1 MNSNFEYYKIFYYVA
16 KYENLT
22 KAATVLKTSQPA
34 VTRTIHKL
42 ENELGCRL
50 FTRSKTGMQLTPEG
64 RTFYGYVAAGCAQF
78 FKGENDLSNLI
89 SLENGTIYISATET
103 ALHCYLF
110 QAMEEFN
117 SLYPNV
123 RFKILNNSTTE
134 SVNAVKEGKVDLA
147 FVSANL
153 QVAKPLRMKILRK
166 YHDILISGNRFG
178 ELKDDGKEVSLKE
191 LVSYPW
197 ISLTAETITRRF
209 LNEYFE
215 KNSLTF
221 TPDMELATTDMI
233 LPAVK
238 HNLGLGFM
246 PHEEGHAAALPLT
259 EIVSKLCTL
268 VEHNPDAFERIVEQS
283 YTTALGS
290 LDEEC
295 AFRNEIALLSV
306 SSAVLCWA
314 LKLLKQ
320 PDSAQTTHEVC
331 QAYINN
337 CLSEWDSSLDCNAKE
352 ILHKA
357 LFSASEAGDIR
368 FIRYEEVDSSYD
380 PERDI
385 VQKKDAFL
393 LKGSLLKSLLHEYA
407 PGYSASDVISR
418 LQSEHL
424 LSEFSSAKKIRINS
438 GTYVDARLLTLKSS
452 CLTEYEDSD

>member
-22 KAATVLKTSQPA
+22 KAATALKTSQPA

-42 ENELGCRL
+42 EGELGCRL
-50 FTRSKTGMQLTPEG
+50 FTRSKTGMKLTPEG

-166 YHDILISGNRFG
+166 YRDILIAGMRFE
-178 ELKDDGKEVSLKE
+178 ELKAGKEELSLKE

-197 ISLTAETITRRF
+197 ISLTAETITHRF

-215 KNSLTF
+215 KNGLTF
-221 TPDMELATTDMI
+221 APDMELATTDMI
-233 LPAVK
+233 LPAVR
-238 HNLGLGFM
+238 HNLGLGFI
-246 PHEEGHAAALPLT
+246 PAEFADAELESGQVFEIKVKEKLPERNIIL
-259 EIVSKLCTL
+259 IY
-268 VEHNPDAFERIVEQS
+268 DAEYPQS
-283 YTTALGS
+283 
-290 LDEEC
+290 
-295 AFRNEIALLSV
+295 IA
-306 SSAVLCWA
+306 
-314 LKLLKQ
+314 
-320 PDSAQTTHEVC
+320 
-331 QAYINN
+331 
-337 CLSEWDSSLDCNAKE
+337 AKE
-352 ILHKA
+352 
-357 LFSASEAGDIR
+357 F
-368 FIRYEEVDSSYD
+368 
-380 PERDI
+380 
-385 VQKKDAFL
+385 QKFLKDRE
-393 LKGSLLKSLLHEYA
+393 K
-407 PGYSASDVISR
+407 
-418 LQSEHL
+418 
-424 LSEFSSAKKIRINS
+424 
-438 GTYVDARLLTLKSS
+438 
-452 CLTEYEDSD
+452 

>member
-22 KAATVLKTSQPA
+22 KAATALKTSQPP

-42 ENELGCRL
+42 EGELGCRL
-50 FTRSKTGMQLTPEG
+50 FTRSKTGMKLTPEG

-166 YHDILISGNRFG
+166 YRDILIAGMRFE
-178 ELKDDGKEVSLKE
+178 ELKAGKEELSLKE

-215 KNSLTF
+215 KNGLTF
-221 TPDMELATTDMI
+221 APDMELATTDMI
-233 LPAVK
+233 LPAVR
-238 HNLGLGFM
+238 HNLGLGFI
-246 PHEEGHAAALPLT
+246 PAEFADAELKSGQVFEIKVKEKLP
-259 EIVSKLCTL
+259 
-268 VEHNPDAFERIVEQS
+268 ERNIILIYDMEYPQS
-283 YTTALGS
+283 
-290 LDEEC
+290 
-295 AFRNEIALLSV
+295 IA
-306 SSAVLCWA
+306 
-314 LKLLKQ
+314 
-320 PDSAQTTHEVC
+320 
-331 QAYINN
+331 
-337 CLSEWDSSLDCNAKE
+337 AKE
-352 ILHKA
+352 FQKFLK
-357 LFSASEAGDIR
+357 EKGD
-368 FIRYEEVDSSYD
+368 
-380 PERDI
+380 
-385 VQKKDAFL
+385 
-393 LKGSLLKSLLHEYA
+393 
-407 PGYSASDVISR
+407 
-418 LQSEHL
+418 
-424 LSEFSSAKKIRINS
+424 
-438 GTYVDARLLTLKSS
+438 
-452 CLTEYEDSD
+452 

>member
-22 KAATVLKTSQPA
+22 KAATALKTSQPA

-42 ENELGCRL
+42 EGELVCRL
-50 FTRSKTGMQLTPEG
+50 FTRSKTGMKLTPEG

-166 YHDILISGNRFG
+166 YRDILIAGMRFE
-178 ELKDDGKEVSLKE
+178 ELKAGKEELSLKE

-215 KNSLTF
+215 KNGLTF
-221 TPDMELATTDMI
+221 APDMELATTDMI
-233 LPAVK
+233 LPAVR
-238 HNLGLGFM
+238 HNLGLGFI
-246 PHEEGHAAALPLT
+246 PAEFADAELKSGQVFEIKVKEKLP
-259 EIVSKLCTL
+259 
-268 VEHNPDAFERIVEQS
+268 ERNIILIYDMEYPQS
-283 YTTALGS
+283 
-290 LDEEC
+290 
-295 AFRNEIALLSV
+295 IA
-306 SSAVLCWA
+306 
-314 LKLLKQ
+314 
-320 PDSAQTTHEVC
+320 
-331 QAYINN
+331 
-337 CLSEWDSSLDCNAKE
+337 AKE
-352 ILHKA
+352 
-357 LFSASEAGDIR
+357 F
-368 FIRYEEVDSSYD
+368 
-380 PERDI
+380 
-385 VQKKDAFL
+385 QKFL
-393 LKGSLLKSLLHEYA
+393 KEKG
-407 PGYSASDVISR
+407 
-418 LQSEHL
+418 
-424 LSEFSSAKKIRINS
+424 N
-438 GTYVDARLLTLKSS
+438 
-452 CLTEYEDSD
+452 

>member
-22 KAATVLKTSQPA
+22 KAATALKTSQPA

-42 ENELGCRL
+42 EGELGCRL
-50 FTRSKTGMQLTPEG
+50 FTRSKTGMELTPEG

-166 YHDILISGNRFG
+166 YRDILIAGMRFE
-178 ELKDDGKEVSLKE
+178 ELKAGKEELSLKE

-215 KNSLTF
+215 KNGLTF
-221 TPDMELATTDMI
+221 APDMELATTDMI
-233 LPAVK
+233 LPAVR
-238 HNLGLGFM
+238 HNLGLGFI
-246 PHEEGHAAALPLT
+246 PAEFADAELKSGQVFEIKVKEKLP
-259 EIVSKLCTL
+259 
-268 VEHNPDAFERIVEQS
+268 ERNIILIYDMEYPQS
-283 YTTALGS
+283 
-290 LDEEC
+290 
-295 AFRNEIALLSV
+295 IA
-306 SSAVLCWA
+306 
-314 LKLLKQ
+314 
-320 PDSAQTTHEVC
+320 
-331 QAYINN
+331 
-337 CLSEWDSSLDCNAKE
+337 AKE
-352 ILHKA
+352 FQKFLK
-357 LFSASEAGDIR
+357 EKGD
-368 FIRYEEVDSSYD
+368 
-380 PERDI
+380 
-385 VQKKDAFL
+385 
-393 LKGSLLKSLLHEYA
+393 
-407 PGYSASDVISR
+407 
-418 LQSEHL
+418 
-424 LSEFSSAKKIRINS
+424 
-438 GTYVDARLLTLKSS
+438 
-452 CLTEYEDSD
+452 

>member
-22 KAATVLKTSQPA
+22 KAATALKTSQPA

-42 ENELGCRL
+42 EGELGCRL
-50 FTRSKTGMQLTPEG
+50 FTRSKTGMKLTPEG

-166 YHDILISGNRFG
+166 YRDILIAGMRFE
-178 ELKDDGKEVSLKE
+178 ELKAGKEELSLKE

-215 KNSLTF
+215 KNGLTF
-221 TPDMELATTDMI
+221 APDMELATTDMI
-233 LPAVK
+233 LPAVR
-238 HNLGLGFM
+238 HNLGLGFI
-246 PHEEGHAAALPLT
+246 PAEFADAELESGQVFEIKVKEKLPERNIIL
-259 EIVSKLCTL
+259 IY
-268 VEHNPDAFERIVEQS
+268 DAEYPQS
-283 YTTALGS
+283 
-290 LDEEC
+290 
-295 AFRNEIALLSV
+295 IA
-306 SSAVLCWA
+306 
-314 LKLLKQ
+314 
-320 PDSAQTTHEVC
+320 
-331 QAYINN
+331 
-337 CLSEWDSSLDCNAKE
+337 AKE
-352 ILHKA
+352 
-357 LFSASEAGDIR
+357 F
-368 FIRYEEVDSSYD
+368 
-380 PERDI
+380 
-385 VQKKDAFL
+385 QKFLKDRE
-393 LKGSLLKSLLHEYA
+393 K
-407 PGYSASDVISR
+407 
-418 LQSEHL
+418 
-424 LSEFSSAKKIRINS
+424 
-438 GTYVDARLLTLKSS
+438 
-452 CLTEYEDSD
+452 

>member
-22 KAATVLKTSQPA
+22 KAATALKTSQPA

-42 ENELGCRL
+42 EGELGCRL
-50 FTRSKTGMQLTPEG
+50 FTRSKTGMKLTPEG

-233 LPAVK
+233 LPAVR
-238 HNLGLGFM
+238 HNLGLGFI
-246 PHEEGHAAALPLT
+246 PAEFADSELKSGQVFEIKVKEKLPERNIIL
-259 EIVSKLCTL
+259 IYD
-268 VEHNPDAFERIVEQS
+268 VEYPQS
-283 YTTALGS
+283 
-290 LDEEC
+290 
-295 AFRNEIALLSV
+295 IA
-306 SSAVLCWA
+306 
-314 LKLLKQ
+314 
-320 PDSAQTTHEVC
+320 
-331 QAYINN
+331 
-337 CLSEWDSSLDCNAKE
+337 AKE
-352 ILHKA
+352 
-357 LFSASEAGDIR
+357 F
-368 FIRYEEVDSSYD
+368 
-380 PERDI
+380 
-385 VQKKDAFL
+385 QKFL
-393 LKGSLLKSLLHEYA
+393 KEKEM
-407 PGYSASDVISR
+407 
-418 LQSEHL
+418 
-424 LSEFSSAKKIRINS
+424 
-438 GTYVDARLLTLKSS
+438 
-452 CLTEYEDSD
+452 

>member
-22 KAATVLKTSQPA
+22 KAATALKTSQPA

-42 ENELGCRL
+42 EGELGCRL
-50 FTRSKTGMQLTPEG
+50 FTRSKTGMKLTPEG

-166 YHDILISGNRFG
+166 YRDILIAGKRFE
-178 ELKDDGKEVSLKE
+178 ELKAGKEELSLKE

-215 KNSLTF
+215 KNGLTF
-221 TPDMELATTDMI
+221 APDMELATTDMI
-233 LPAVK
+233 LPAVR
-238 HNLGLGFM
+238 HNLGMGFI
-246 PHEEGHAAALPLT
+246 PAEFADAELKSGQVFEIKVKEKLP
-259 EIVSKLCTL
+259 ERNIVLIYDM
-268 VEHNPDAFERIVEQS
+268 EYPQS
-283 YTTALGS
+283 
-290 LDEEC
+290 
-295 AFRNEIALLSV
+295 IA
-306 SSAVLCWA
+306 
-314 LKLLKQ
+314 
-320 PDSAQTTHEVC
+320 
-331 QAYINN
+331 
-337 CLSEWDSSLDCNAKE
+337 AKE
-352 ILHKA
+352 
-357 LFSASEAGDIR
+357 F
-368 FIRYEEVDSSYD
+368 
-380 PERDI
+380 
-385 VQKKDAFL
+385 QKFLKEKD
-393 LKGSLLKSLLHEYA
+393 
-407 PGYSASDVISR
+407 
-418 LQSEHL
+418 
-424 LSEFSSAKKIRINS
+424 N
-438 GTYVDARLLTLKSS
+438 
-452 CLTEYEDSD
+452 

>member
-22 KAATVLKTSQPA
+22 KAATALKTSQPA

-42 ENELGCRL
+42 EGELGCRL
-50 FTRSKTGMQLTPEG
+50 FTRSKTGMKLTPEG

-117 SLYPNV
+117 SLYPIV

-166 YHDILISGNRFG
+166 YRDILIAGKRFE
-178 ELKDDGKEVSLKE
+178 ELKAGKEELSLKE

-238 HNLGLGFM
+238 HNLGLGFI
-246 PHEEGHAAALPLT
+246 PAEFADSELKSGQVFEIKVKEKLP
-259 EIVSKLCTL
+259 
-268 VEHNPDAFERIVEQS
+268 ERNIILIYDMEYPQS
-283 YTTALGS
+283 
-290 LDEEC
+290 
-295 AFRNEIALLSV
+295 IA
-306 SSAVLCWA
+306 
-314 LKLLKQ
+314 
-320 PDSAQTTHEVC
+320 
-331 QAYINN
+331 
-337 CLSEWDSSLDCNAKE
+337 AKE
-352 ILHKA
+352 
-357 LFSASEAGDIR
+357 F
-368 FIRYEEVDSSYD
+368 
-380 PERDI
+380 
-385 VQKKDAFL
+385 QKFL
-393 LKGSLLKSLLHEYA
+393 KEKEM
-407 PGYSASDVISR
+407 
-418 LQSEHL
+418 
-424 LSEFSSAKKIRINS
+424 
-438 GTYVDARLLTLKSS
+438 
-452 CLTEYEDSD
+452 

>member
-22 KAATVLKTSQPA
+22 KAATALKTSQPA

-42 ENELGCRL
+42 EGELGCRL
-50 FTRSKTGMQLTPEG
+50 FTRSKTGMKLTPEG

-166 YHDILISGNRFG
+166 YRDILITGKRFE
-178 ELKDDGKEVSLKE
+178 ELKAGKEELSLKE

-215 KNSLTF
+215 KNGLTF
-221 TPDMELATTDMI
+221 MPDMELATTDMI
-233 LPAVK
+233 LPAVR
-238 HNLGLGFM
+238 HNLGLGFI
-246 PHEEGHAAALPLT
+246 PAEFADAELKSGQVFEIKVKEKLP
-259 EIVSKLCTL
+259 
-268 VEHNPDAFERIVEQS
+268 ERNIILIYDMEYPQS
-283 YTTALGS
+283 
-290 LDEEC
+290 
-295 AFRNEIALLSV
+295 IA
-306 SSAVLCWA
+306 
-314 LKLLKQ
+314 
-320 PDSAQTTHEVC
+320 
-331 QAYINN
+331 
-337 CLSEWDSSLDCNAKE
+337 AKE
-352 ILHKA
+352 FQKFLKEKDNE
-357 LFSASEAGDIR
+357 SAN
-368 FIRYEEVDSSYD
+368 Y
-380 PERDI
+380 
-385 VQKKDAFL
+385 KK
-393 LKGSLLKSLLHEYA
+393 
-407 PGYSASDVISR
+407 
-418 LQSEHL
+418 
-424 LSEFSSAKKIRINS
+424 
-438 GTYVDARLLTLKSS
+438 
-452 CLTEYEDSD
+452 

>member
-22 KAATVLKTSQPA
+22 KAATALKTSQPA

-50 FTRSKTGMQLTPEG
+50 FTRSKTGMKLTPEG

-166 YHDILISGNRFG
+166 YRDILIAGKRFE
-178 ELKDDGKEVSLKE
+178 ELKAGKEELSLKE

-215 KNSLTF
+215 KNGLTF

-233 LPAVK
+233 LPAVR
-238 HNLGLGFM
+238 HNLGLGFIPAEFADSQLESGQVFEIKVKEKLPERNIILIYDM
-246 PHEEGHAAALPLT
+246 EYPQSIAAKEFQKFL
-259 EIVSKLCTL
+259 K
-268 VEHNPDAFERIVEQS
+268 EREMS
-283 YTTALGS
+283 YT
-290 LDEEC
+290 D
-295 AFRNEIALLSV
+295 
-306 SSAVLCWA
+306 
-314 LKLLKQ
+314 
-320 PDSAQTTHEVC
+320 
-331 QAYINN
+331 Y
-337 CLSEWDSSLDCNAKE
+337 
-352 ILHKA
+352 
-357 LFSASEAGDIR
+357 
-368 FIRYEEVDSSYD
+368 
-380 PERDI
+380 
-385 VQKKDAFL
+385 
-393 LKGSLLKSLLHEYA
+393 
-407 PGYSASDVISR
+407 
-418 LQSEHL
+418 
-424 LSEFSSAKKIRINS
+424 
-438 GTYVDARLLTLKSS
+438 
-452 CLTEYEDSD
+452 

>member
-1 MNSNFEYYKIFYYVA
+1 MNSNFEYYKVFYYVA

-22 KAATVLKTSQPA
+22 KASSVLKTSQPA
-34 VTRTIHKL
+34 VTRTIHNL

-50 FTRSKTGMQLTPEG
+50 FTRSKSGMKLTPEG
-64 RTFYGYVAAGCAQF
+64 RTFYSYVAAGCAQF

-238 HNLGLGFM
+238 HNLGLGFI
-246 PHEEGHAAALPLT
+246 PAEFADSELKSGQVFEIKVKEKLP
-259 EIVSKLCTL
+259 
-268 VEHNPDAFERIVEQS
+268 ERNIILIYDMEYPQS
-283 YTTALGS
+283 
-290 LDEEC
+290 
-295 AFRNEIALLSV
+295 IA
-306 SSAVLCWA
+306 
-314 LKLLKQ
+314 
-320 PDSAQTTHEVC
+320 
-331 QAYINN
+331 
-337 CLSEWDSSLDCNAKE
+337 AKE
-352 ILHKA
+352 
-357 LFSASEAGDIR
+357 F
-368 FIRYEEVDSSYD
+368 
-380 PERDI
+380 
-385 VQKKDAFL
+385 QKFL
-393 LKGSLLKSLLHEYA
+393 KEKEM
-407 PGYSASDVISR
+407 
-418 LQSEHL
+418 
-424 LSEFSSAKKIRINS
+424 
-438 GTYVDARLLTLKSS
+438 
-452 CLTEYEDSD
+452 

>member
-22 KAATVLKTSQPA
+22 KAATALKTSQPA

-42 ENELGCRL
+42 EGELGCRL
-50 FTRSKTGMQLTPEG
+50 FTRSKTGMKLTPEG

-166 YHDILISGNRFG
+166 YRDILIAGMRFE
-178 ELKDDGKEVSLKE
+178 ELKAGKEELSLKE

-215 KNSLTF
+215 KNGLTF
-221 TPDMELATTDMI
+221 APDMELATTDMI
-233 LPAVK
+233 LPAVR
-238 HNLGLGFM
+238 HNLGLGFI
-246 PHEEGHAAALPLT
+246 PAEFADAELKSGQVF
-259 EIVSKLCTL
+259 EIKVKEKL
-268 VEHNPDAFERIVEQS
+268 
-283 YTTALGS
+283 
-290 LDEEC
+290 
-295 AFRNEIALLSV
+295 
-306 SSAVLCWA
+306 
-314 LKLLKQ
+314 
-320 PDSAQTTHEVC
+320 
-331 QAYINN
+331 
-337 CLSEWDSSLDCNAKE
+337 
-352 ILHKA
+352 
-357 LFSASEAGDIR
+357 
-368 FIRYEEVDSSYD
+368 
-380 PERDI
+380 PERNIILIYDM
-385 VQKKDAFL
+385 
-393 LKGSLLKSLLHEYA
+393 EY
-407 PGYSASDVISR
+407 P
-418 LQSEHL
+418 QSIPEIPEREGQL
-424 LSEFSSAKKIRINS
+424 ICQS
-438 GTYVDARLLTLKSS
+438 
-452 CLTEYEDSD
+452 

>member
-22 KAATVLKTSQPA
+22 KAATALKTSQPA

-42 ENELGCRL
+42 EGELGCRL
-50 FTRSKTGMQLTPEG
+50 FTRSKTGMKLTPEG

-166 YHDILISGNRFG
+166 YRDILIAGKRFE
-178 ELKDDGKEVSLKE
+178 ELKAGKEELSLKE

-215 KNSLTF
+215 KNGLTF
-221 TPDMELATTDMI
+221 APDMELATTDMI
-233 LPAVK
+233 LPAVR
-238 HNLGLGFM
+238 HNLGLGFI
-246 PHEEGHAAALPLT
+246 PAEFADAELKSGQVFEIKVKEKLP
-259 EIVSKLCTL
+259 
-268 VEHNPDAFERIVEQS
+268 ERNIILIYDMEYPQS
-283 YTTALGS
+283 
-290 LDEEC
+290 
-295 AFRNEIALLSV
+295 IA
-306 SSAVLCWA
+306 
-314 LKLLKQ
+314 
-320 PDSAQTTHEVC
+320 
-331 QAYINN
+331 
-337 CLSEWDSSLDCNAKE
+337 AKE
-352 ILHKA
+352 
-357 LFSASEAGDIR
+357 F
-368 FIRYEEVDSSYD
+368 
-380 PERDI
+380 
-385 VQKKDAFL
+385 QKFL
-393 LKGSLLKSLLHEYA
+393 KEKG
-407 PGYSASDVISR
+407 
-418 LQSEHL
+418 
-424 LSEFSSAKKIRINS
+424 N
-438 GTYVDARLLTLKSS
+438 
-452 CLTEYEDSD
+452 

>member
-22 KAATVLKTSQPA
+22 KAATALKTSQPA

-42 ENELGCRL
+42 EGELGCRL
-50 FTRSKTGMQLTPEG
+50 FTRSKTGMKLTPEG

-166 YHDILISGNRFG
+166 YRDILIAGMRFE
-178 ELKDDGKEVSLKE
+178 ELKAGKEELSLKE

-215 KNSLTF
+215 KNGLTF
-221 TPDMELATTDMI
+221 APDMELATTDMI
-233 LPAVK
+233 LPAVRY
-238 HNLGLGFM
+238 NLGLGFI
-246 PHEEGHAAALPLT
+246 PAEFADAELKSGQVFEIKVKEKLP
-259 EIVSKLCTL
+259 
-268 VEHNPDAFERIVEQS
+268 ERNIILIYDMEYPQS
-283 YTTALGS
+283 
-290 LDEEC
+290 
-295 AFRNEIALLSV
+295 IA
-306 SSAVLCWA
+306 
-314 LKLLKQ
+314 
-320 PDSAQTTHEVC
+320 
-331 QAYINN
+331 
-337 CLSEWDSSLDCNAKE
+337 AKE
-352 ILHKA
+352 
-357 LFSASEAGDIR
+357 F
-368 FIRYEEVDSSYD
+368 
-380 PERDI
+380 
-385 VQKKDAFL
+385 QKFL
-393 LKGSLLKSLLHEYA
+393 KEKG
-407 PGYSASDVISR
+407 
-418 LQSEHL
+418 
-424 LSEFSSAKKIRINS
+424 N
-438 GTYVDARLLTLKSS
+438 
-452 CLTEYEDSD
+452 

>member
-22 KAATVLKTSQPA
+22 KAATALKTSQPA

-42 ENELGCRL
+42 EGELGCRL
-50 FTRSKTGMQLTPEG
+50 FSRSKTGMKLTPEG

-166 YHDILISGNRFG
+166 YRDILIAGKRFE
-178 ELKDDGKEVSLKE
+178 ELKAGKEELSLKE

-197 ISLTAETITRRF
+197 ISLTAETISRRF

-238 HNLGLGFM
+238 HNLGLGFI
-246 PHEEGHAAALPLT
+246 PAEFADSELKSGQVFEIKVKEKLPERNIIL
-259 EIVSKLCTL
+259 IYD
-268 VEHNPDAFERIVEQS
+268 VEYPQS
-283 YTTALGS
+283 
-290 LDEEC
+290 
-295 AFRNEIALLSV
+295 IA
-306 SSAVLCWA
+306 
-314 LKLLKQ
+314 
-320 PDSAQTTHEVC
+320 
-331 QAYINN
+331 
-337 CLSEWDSSLDCNAKE
+337 AKE
-352 ILHKA
+352 
-357 LFSASEAGDIR
+357 F
-368 FIRYEEVDSSYD
+368 
-380 PERDI
+380 
-385 VQKKDAFL
+385 QKFL
-393 LKGSLLKSLLHEYA
+393 KEKEM
-407 PGYSASDVISR
+407 
-418 LQSEHL
+418 
-424 LSEFSSAKKIRINS
+424 
-438 GTYVDARLLTLKSS
+438 
-452 CLTEYEDSD
+452 

>member
-22 KAATVLKTSQPA
+22 KAATVLKTSRPA

-233 LPAVK
+233 LPAVR
-238 HNLGLGFM
+238 HNLGLGFI
-246 PHEEGHAAALPLT
+246 PAEFADSELKSGQVFEIKVKEKLP
-259 EIVSKLCTL
+259 
-268 VEHNPDAFERIVEQS
+268 ERNIILIYDMEYPQS
-283 YTTALGS
+283 
-290 LDEEC
+290 
-295 AFRNEIALLSV
+295 IA
-306 SSAVLCWA
+306 
-314 LKLLKQ
+314 
-320 PDSAQTTHEVC
+320 
-331 QAYINN
+331 
-337 CLSEWDSSLDCNAKE
+337 AKE
-352 ILHKA
+352 
-357 LFSASEAGDIR
+357 F
-368 FIRYEEVDSSYD
+368 
-380 PERDI
+380 
-385 VQKKDAFL
+385 QKFL
-393 LKGSLLKSLLHEYA
+393 KEKEM
-407 PGYSASDVISR
+407 
-418 LQSEHL
+418 
-424 LSEFSSAKKIRINS
+424 
-438 GTYVDARLLTLKSS
+438 
-452 CLTEYEDSD
+452 

>member
-22 KAATVLKTSQPA
+22 KAATALKTSQPA

-42 ENELGCRL
+42 EGELGCRL
-50 FTRSKTGMQLTPEG
+50 FTRSKTGMKLTPEG

-153 QVAKPLRMKILRK
+153 QVAKPLRMKVLRK
-166 YHDILISGNRFG
+166 YRDILIAGMRFE
-178 ELKDDGKEVSLKE
+178 ELKAGKEELSLKE

-215 KNSLTF
+215 KNGLTF
-221 TPDMELATTDMI
+221 APDMELATTDMI
-233 LPAVK
+233 LPAVR
-238 HNLGLGFM
+238 HNLGLGFI
-246 PHEEGHAAALPLT
+246 PAEFADAELKSGQVFEIKVKEKLP
-259 EIVSKLCTL
+259 ERNIVLIYDM
-268 VEHNPDAFERIVEQS
+268 EYPQS
-283 YTTALGS
+283 
-290 LDEEC
+290 
-295 AFRNEIALLSV
+295 IA
-306 SSAVLCWA
+306 
-314 LKLLKQ
+314 
-320 PDSAQTTHEVC
+320 
-331 QAYINN
+331 
-337 CLSEWDSSLDCNAKE
+337 AKE
-352 ILHKA
+352 
-357 LFSASEAGDIR
+357 F
-368 FIRYEEVDSSYD
+368 
-380 PERDI
+380 
-385 VQKKDAFL
+385 QKFL
-393 LKGSLLKSLLHEYA
+393 KEKG
-407 PGYSASDVISR
+407 
-418 LQSEHL
+418 
-424 LSEFSSAKKIRINS
+424 N
-438 GTYVDARLLTLKSS
+438 
-452 CLTEYEDSD
+452 

>member
-22 KAATVLKTSQPA
+22 KAATALKTSQPA

-50 FTRSKTGMQLTPEG
+50 FTRSKTGMKLTPEG

-166 YHDILISGNRFG
+166 YRDILIAGKRFE
-178 ELKDDGKEVSLKE
+178 ELKTGKEELSLKE

-215 KNSLTF
+215 KNGLTF
-221 TPDMELATTDMI
+221 APDMELATTDMI
-233 LPAVK
+233 LPAVR
-238 HNLGLGFM
+238 HNLGLGFI
-246 PHEEGHAAALPLT
+246 PAEFADAELKSGQVFEIKVKEKLP
-259 EIVSKLCTL
+259 ERNIVLIYDM
-268 VEHNPDAFERIVEQS
+268 EYPQS
-283 YTTALGS
+283 
-290 LDEEC
+290 
-295 AFRNEIALLSV
+295 IA
-306 SSAVLCWA
+306 
-314 LKLLKQ
+314 
-320 PDSAQTTHEVC
+320 
-331 QAYINN
+331 
-337 CLSEWDSSLDCNAKE
+337 AKE
-352 ILHKA
+352 
-357 LFSASEAGDIR
+357 F
-368 FIRYEEVDSSYD
+368 
-380 PERDI
+380 
-385 VQKKDAFL
+385 QKFL
-393 LKGSLLKSLLHEYA
+393 KEKG
-407 PGYSASDVISR
+407 
-418 LQSEHL
+418 
-424 LSEFSSAKKIRINS
+424 N
-438 GTYVDARLLTLKSS
+438 
-452 CLTEYEDSD
+452 

>member
-22 KAATVLKTSQPA
+22 KAATALKTSQPA

-42 ENELGCRL
+42 EGELGCRL
-50 FTRSKTGMQLTPEG
+50 FTRSKTGMKLTPEG

-166 YHDILISGNRFG
+166 YRDILIAGMRFE
-178 ELKDDGKEVSLKE
+178 ELKAGKEELSLKE

-215 KNSLTF
+215 KNGLTF
-221 TPDMELATTDMI
+221 APDMELATTDMI
-233 LPAVK
+233 LPAVR
-238 HNLGLGFM
+238 HNLGLGFI
-246 PHEEGHAAALPLT
+246 PAEFADAELKSGQVFEIKVKEKLP
-259 EIVSKLCTL
+259 
-268 VEHNPDAFERIVEQS
+268 ERNIILIYDMEYPQS
-283 YTTALGS
+283 
-290 LDEEC
+290 
-295 AFRNEIALLSV
+295 IA
-306 SSAVLCWA
+306 
-314 LKLLKQ
+314 
-320 PDSAQTTHEVC
+320 
-331 QAYINN
+331 
-337 CLSEWDSSLDCNAKE
+337 AKE
-352 ILHKA
+352 
-357 LFSASEAGDIR
+357 F
-368 FIRYEEVDSSYD
+368 
-380 PERDI
+380 
-385 VQKKDAFL
+385 QKFL
-393 LKGSLLKSLLHEYA
+393 KEKG
-407 PGYSASDVISR
+407 
-418 LQSEHL
+418 
-424 LSEFSSAKKIRINS
+424 N
-438 GTYVDARLLTLKSS
+438 
-452 CLTEYEDSD
+452 

>member
-22 KAATVLKTSQPA
+22 KAATALKTSQPA

-42 ENELGCRL
+42 EGELGCRL
-50 FTRSKTGMQLTPEG
+50 FTRSKTGMKLTPEG

-166 YHDILISGNRFG
+166 YRDILIAGKRFE
-178 ELKDDGKEVSLKE
+178 ELKAGKEELSLKE

-215 KNSLTF
+215 KNGLTF
-221 TPDMELATTDMI
+221 MPDMELATTDMI
-233 LPAVK
+233 LPAVR
-238 HNLGLGFM
+238 HNLGLGFI
-246 PHEEGHAAALPLT
+246 PAEFADAELESGQVFEIKVKEKLP
-259 EIVSKLCTL
+259 
-268 VEHNPDAFERIVEQS
+268 ERNIILIYDMEYPQS
-283 YTTALGS
+283 
-290 LDEEC
+290 
-295 AFRNEIALLSV
+295 IA
-306 SSAVLCWA
+306 
-314 LKLLKQ
+314 
-320 PDSAQTTHEVC
+320 
-331 QAYINN
+331 
-337 CLSEWDSSLDCNAKE
+337 AKE
-352 ILHKA
+352 
-357 LFSASEAGDIR
+357 F
-368 FIRYEEVDSSYD
+368 
-380 PERDI
+380 
-385 VQKKDAFL
+385 QKFLKEKD
-393 LKGSLLKSLLHEYA
+393 
-407 PGYSASDVISR
+407 
-418 LQSEHL
+418 
-424 LSEFSSAKKIRINS
+424 N
-438 GTYVDARLLTLKSS
+438 
-452 CLTEYEDSD
+452 

>member
-22 KAATVLKTSQPA
+22 KAATALKTSQPA

-42 ENELGCRL
+42 EGELGCRL
-50 FTRSKTGMQLTPEG
+50 FTRSKTGMKLTPEG

-166 YHDILISGNRFG
+166 YRDILIAGKRFE
-178 ELKDDGKEVSLKE
+178 ELKAGKEELSLKE

-197 ISLTAETITRRF
+197 ISLTAETISRRF

-238 HNLGLGFM
+238 HNLGLGFI
-246 PHEEGHAAALPLT
+246 PAEFADSELKSGQVFESKVKEKLP
-259 EIVSKLCTL
+259 
-268 VEHNPDAFERIVEQS
+268 ERNIILIYDMEYPQS
-283 YTTALGS
+283 
-290 LDEEC
+290 
-295 AFRNEIALLSV
+295 IA
-306 SSAVLCWA
+306 
-314 LKLLKQ
+314 
-320 PDSAQTTHEVC
+320 
-331 QAYINN
+331 
-337 CLSEWDSSLDCNAKE
+337 AKE
-352 ILHKA
+352 
-357 LFSASEAGDIR
+357 F
-368 FIRYEEVDSSYD
+368 
-380 PERDI
+380 
-385 VQKKDAFL
+385 QKFL
-393 LKGSLLKSLLHEYA
+393 KEKEM
-407 PGYSASDVISR
+407 
-418 LQSEHL
+418 
-424 LSEFSSAKKIRINS
+424 
-438 GTYVDARLLTLKSS
+438 
-452 CLTEYEDSD
+452 

>member
-22 KAATVLKTSQPA
+22 KAATALKTSQPA

-42 ENELGCRL
+42 EGELGCRL
-50 FTRSKTGMQLTPEG
+50 FTRSKTGMKLTPEG

-166 YHDILISGNRFG
+166 YRDILIAGMRFE
-178 ELKDDGKEVSLKE
+178 ELKAGKEELSLKE

-215 KNSLTF
+215 KNGLTF
-221 TPDMELATTDMI
+221 APDMELATTDMI
-233 LPAVK
+233 LPAVR
-238 HNLGLGFM
+238 HNLGLGFI
-246 PHEEGHAAALPLT
+246 PAEFADAELKSGQVFEIKVKEKLP
-259 EIVSKLCTL
+259 
-268 VEHNPDAFERIVEQS
+268 ERNIILIYDMEYPQS
-283 YTTALGS
+283 
-290 LDEEC
+290 
-295 AFRNEIALLSV
+295 IA
-306 SSAVLCWA
+306 
-314 LKLLKQ
+314 
-320 PDSAQTTHEVC
+320 
-331 QAYINN
+331 
-337 CLSEWDSSLDCNAKE
+337 AKE
-352 ILHKA
+352 FQKFLK
-357 LFSASEAGDIR
+357 EKGD
-368 FIRYEEVDSSYD
+368 
-380 PERDI
+380 
-385 VQKKDAFL
+385 
-393 LKGSLLKSLLHEYA
+393 
-407 PGYSASDVISR
+407 
-418 LQSEHL
+418 
-424 LSEFSSAKKIRINS
+424 
-438 GTYVDARLLTLKSS
+438 
-452 CLTEYEDSD
+452 

>member
-22 KAATVLKTSQPA
+22 KAATALKTSQPA

-42 ENELGCRL
+42 EGELGCRL
-50 FTRSKTGMQLTPEG
+50 FTRSKTGMKLTPEG

-166 YHDILISGNRFG
+166 YRDILIAGMRFE
-178 ELKDDGKEVSLKE
+178 ELKAGKEELSLKE
-191 LVSYPW
+191 LVSYSW

-215 KNSLTF
+215 KNGLTF
-221 TPDMELATTDMI
+221 APDMELATTDMI
-233 LPAVK
+233 LPAVR
-238 HNLGLGFM
+238 HNLGLGFI
-246 PHEEGHAAALPLT
+246 PAEFADAELKSGQVFEIKVKEKLP
-259 EIVSKLCTL
+259 ERNIVLIYDM
-268 VEHNPDAFERIVEQS
+268 EYPQS
-283 YTTALGS
+283 
-290 LDEEC
+290 
-295 AFRNEIALLSV
+295 IA
-306 SSAVLCWA
+306 
-314 LKLLKQ
+314 
-320 PDSAQTTHEVC
+320 
-331 QAYINN
+331 
-337 CLSEWDSSLDCNAKE
+337 AKE
-352 ILHKA
+352 
-357 LFSASEAGDIR
+357 F
-368 FIRYEEVDSSYD
+368 
-380 PERDI
+380 
-385 VQKKDAFL
+385 QKFL
-393 LKGSLLKSLLHEYA
+393 KEKG
-407 PGYSASDVISR
+407 
-418 LQSEHL
+418 
-424 LSEFSSAKKIRINS
+424 N
-438 GTYVDARLLTLKSS
+438 
-452 CLTEYEDSD
+452 

>member
-16 KYENLT
+16 QYENLT
-22 KAATVLKTSQPA
+22 QAATALKTSQPS

-42 ENELGCRL
+42 EGELGCRL
-50 FTRSKTGMQLTPEG
+50 FTRSKTGMKLTPEG

-166 YHDILISGNRFG
+166 YRDILIAGMRFE
-178 ELKDDGKEVSLKE
+178 ELKAGKEELSLKE

-215 KNSLTF
+215 KNGLTF
-221 TPDMELATTDMI
+221 APDMELATTDMI
-233 LPAVK
+233 LPAVR
-238 HNLGLGFM
+238 HNLGLGFI
-246 PHEEGHAAALPLT
+246 PAEFADAELKSGQVFEIKVKEKLP
-259 EIVSKLCTL
+259 ERNIVLIYDM
-268 VEHNPDAFERIVEQS
+268 EYPQS
-283 YTTALGS
+283 
-290 LDEEC
+290 
-295 AFRNEIALLSV
+295 IA
-306 SSAVLCWA
+306 
-314 LKLLKQ
+314 
-320 PDSAQTTHEVC
+320 
-331 QAYINN
+331 
-337 CLSEWDSSLDCNAKE
+337 AKE
-352 ILHKA
+352 
-357 LFSASEAGDIR
+357 F
-368 FIRYEEVDSSYD
+368 
-380 PERDI
+380 
-385 VQKKDAFL
+385 QKFL
-393 LKGSLLKSLLHEYA
+393 KEKG
-407 PGYSASDVISR
+407 
-418 LQSEHL
+418 
-424 LSEFSSAKKIRINS
+424 N
-438 GTYVDARLLTLKSS
+438 
-452 CLTEYEDSD
+452 

>member
-22 KAATVLKTSQPA
+22 KAATVLKASQPA

-233 LPAVK
+233 LPAVR
-238 HNLGLGFM
+238 HNLGLGFI
-246 PHEEGHAAALPLT
+246 PAEFADSELKSGQVFEIKVKEKLPERNIIL
-259 EIVSKLCTL
+259 IYD
-268 VEHNPDAFERIVEQS
+268 VEYPQS
-283 YTTALGS
+283 
-290 LDEEC
+290 
-295 AFRNEIALLSV
+295 IA
-306 SSAVLCWA
+306 
-314 LKLLKQ
+314 
-320 PDSAQTTHEVC
+320 
-331 QAYINN
+331 
-337 CLSEWDSSLDCNAKE
+337 AKE
-352 ILHKA
+352 
-357 LFSASEAGDIR
+357 F
-368 FIRYEEVDSSYD
+368 
-380 PERDI
+380 
-385 VQKKDAFL
+385 QKFL
-393 LKGSLLKSLLHEYA
+393 KEKEM
-407 PGYSASDVISR
+407 
-418 LQSEHL
+418 
-424 LSEFSSAKKIRINS
+424 
-438 GTYVDARLLTLKSS
+438 
-452 CLTEYEDSD
+452 

>member
-22 KAATVLKTSQPA
+22 KAATALKTSQPA

-50 FTRSKTGMQLTPEG
+50 FTRSKTGMKLTTEG

-166 YHDILISGNRFG
+166 YRDILIAGKRFE
-178 ELKDDGKEVSLKE
+178 ELKTGKEELSLKE

-215 KNSLTF
+215 KNGLTF
-221 TPDMELATTDMI
+221 APDMELATTDMI
-233 LPAVK
+233 LPAVR
-238 HNLGLGFM
+238 HNLGLGFIPAEFADSQLESGQVFEIKVKEKLPERNIILIYDM
-246 PHEEGHAAALPLT
+246 EYPQSIAAKEFQKFL
-259 EIVSKLCTL
+259 K
-268 VEHNPDAFERIVEQS
+268 ERETS
-283 YTTALGS
+283 YT
-290 LDEEC
+290 D
-295 AFRNEIALLSV
+295 
-306 SSAVLCWA
+306 
-314 LKLLKQ
+314 
-320 PDSAQTTHEVC
+320 
-331 QAYINN
+331 Y
-337 CLSEWDSSLDCNAKE
+337 
-352 ILHKA
+352 
-357 LFSASEAGDIR
+357 
-368 FIRYEEVDSSYD
+368 
-380 PERDI
+380 
-385 VQKKDAFL
+385 
-393 LKGSLLKSLLHEYA
+393 
-407 PGYSASDVISR
+407 
-418 LQSEHL
+418 
-424 LSEFSSAKKIRINS
+424 
-438 GTYVDARLLTLKSS
+438 
-452 CLTEYEDSD
+452 

>member
-16 KYENLT
+16 KYGNLT
-22 KAATVLKTSQPA
+22 KAATALKTSQPA

-42 ENELGCRL
+42 EGELGCRL
-50 FTRSKTGMQLTPEG
+50 FTRSKTGMKLTPEG

-166 YHDILISGNRFG
+166 YRDILIAGMRFE
-178 ELKDDGKEVSLKE
+178 ELKAGKEELSLKE

-215 KNSLTF
+215 KNGLTF
-221 TPDMELATTDMI
+221 APDMELATTDMI
-233 LPAVK
+233 LPAVR
-238 HNLGLGFM
+238 HNLGLGFI
-246 PHEEGHAAALPLT
+246 PAEFADAELKSGQVFEIKVKEKLP
-259 EIVSKLCTL
+259 
-268 VEHNPDAFERIVEQS
+268 ERNIILIYDMEYPQS
-283 YTTALGS
+283 
-290 LDEEC
+290 
-295 AFRNEIALLSV
+295 IA
-306 SSAVLCWA
+306 
-314 LKLLKQ
+314 
-320 PDSAQTTHEVC
+320 
-331 QAYINN
+331 
-337 CLSEWDSSLDCNAKE
+337 AKE
-352 ILHKA
+352 
-357 LFSASEAGDIR
+357 F
-368 FIRYEEVDSSYD
+368 
-380 PERDI
+380 
-385 VQKKDAFL
+385 QKFL
-393 LKGSLLKSLLHEYA
+393 KEKG
-407 PGYSASDVISR
+407 
-418 LQSEHL
+418 
-424 LSEFSSAKKIRINS
+424 N
-438 GTYVDARLLTLKSS
+438 
-452 CLTEYEDSD
+452 

>member
-1 MNSNFEYYKIFYYVA
+1 MIDCHIHDNILIGKLKPGGCSRRERQKMNSNFEYYKIFYYVA

-22 KAATVLKTSQPA
+22 KAATALKTSQPA

-42 ENELGCRL
+42 EGELGCRL
-50 FTRSKTGMQLTPEG
+50 FTRSKTGMKLTPEG

-166 YHDILISGNRFG
+166 YRDILIAGMRFE
-178 ELKDDGKEVSLKE
+178 ELKAGKEELSLKE

-215 KNSLTF
+215 KNGLTF
-221 TPDMELATTDMI
+221 APDMELATTDMI
-233 LPAVK
+233 LPAVR
-238 HNLGLGFM
+238 HNLGLGFI
-246 PHEEGHAAALPLT
+246 PAEFADAELKSGQVFEIKVKEKLP
-259 EIVSKLCTL
+259 ERNIVLIYDM
-268 VEHNPDAFERIVEQS
+268 EYPQS
-283 YTTALGS
+283 
-290 LDEEC
+290 
-295 AFRNEIALLSV
+295 IA
-306 SSAVLCWA
+306 
-314 LKLLKQ
+314 
-320 PDSAQTTHEVC
+320 
-331 QAYINN
+331 
-337 CLSEWDSSLDCNAKE
+337 AKE
-352 ILHKA
+352 
-357 LFSASEAGDIR
+357 F
-368 FIRYEEVDSSYD
+368 
-380 PERDI
+380 
-385 VQKKDAFL
+385 QKFL
-393 LKGSLLKSLLHEYA
+393 KEKG
-407 PGYSASDVISR
+407 
-418 LQSEHL
+418 
-424 LSEFSSAKKIRINS
+424 N
-438 GTYVDARLLTLKSS
+438 
-452 CLTEYEDSD
+452 

>member
-22 KAATVLKTSQPA
+22 KAATALKTSQPA

-42 ENELGCRL
+42 EGELGCRL
-50 FTRSKTGMQLTPEG
+50 FTRSKTGMKLTPEG

-166 YHDILISGNRFG
+166 YRDILIAGMRFE
-178 ELKDDGKEVSLKE
+178 ELKAGKEELSLKE

-215 KNSLTF
+215 KNGLTF
-221 TPDMELATTDMI
+221 APEMELATTDMI
-233 LPAVK
+233 LPAVR
-238 HNLGLGFM
+238 HNLGLGFI
-246 PHEEGHAAALPLT
+246 PAEFADAELKSGQVFEIKVKEKLP
-259 EIVSKLCTL
+259 
-268 VEHNPDAFERIVEQS
+268 ERNIILIYDMEYPQS
-283 YTTALGS
+283 
-290 LDEEC
+290 
-295 AFRNEIALLSV
+295 IA
-306 SSAVLCWA
+306 
-314 LKLLKQ
+314 
-320 PDSAQTTHEVC
+320 
-331 QAYINN
+331 
-337 CLSEWDSSLDCNAKE
+337 AKE
-352 ILHKA
+352 
-357 LFSASEAGDIR
+357 F
-368 FIRYEEVDSSYD
+368 
-380 PERDI
+380 
-385 VQKKDAFL
+385 QKFL
-393 LKGSLLKSLLHEYA
+393 KEKG
-407 PGYSASDVISR
+407 
-418 LQSEHL
+418 
-424 LSEFSSAKKIRINS
+424 N
-438 GTYVDARLLTLKSS
+438 
-452 CLTEYEDSD
+452 

>member
-22 KAATVLKTSQPA
+22 KAATALKTSQPA

-42 ENELGCRL
+42 EGELGCRL
-50 FTRSKTGMQLTPEG
+50 FTRSKTGMKLTPEG

-153 QVAKPLRMKILRK
+153 QVVKPLRMKILRK
-166 YHDILISGNRFG
+166 YRDILIAGMRFE
-178 ELKDDGKEVSLKE
+178 ELKAGKEELSLKE

-215 KNSLTF
+215 KNGLTF
-221 TPDMELATTDMI
+221 APDMELATTDMI
-233 LPAVK
+233 LPAVR
-238 HNLGLGFM
+238 HNLGLGFI
-246 PHEEGHAAALPLT
+246 PAEFADAELKSGQVFEIKVKEKLP
-259 EIVSKLCTL
+259 
-268 VEHNPDAFERIVEQS
+268 ERNIILIYDMEYPQS
-283 YTTALGS
+283 
-290 LDEEC
+290 
-295 AFRNEIALLSV
+295 IA
-306 SSAVLCWA
+306 
-314 LKLLKQ
+314 
-320 PDSAQTTHEVC
+320 
-331 QAYINN
+331 
-337 CLSEWDSSLDCNAKE
+337 AKE
-352 ILHKA
+352 
-357 LFSASEAGDIR
+357 F
-368 FIRYEEVDSSYD
+368 
-380 PERDI
+380 
-385 VQKKDAFL
+385 QKFL
-393 LKGSLLKSLLHEYA
+393 KEKG
-407 PGYSASDVISR
+407 
-418 LQSEHL
+418 
-424 LSEFSSAKKIRINS
+424 N
-438 GTYVDARLLTLKSS
+438 
-452 CLTEYEDSD
+452 

>member
-22 KAATVLKTSQPA
+22 KAATALKTSQPA

-42 ENELGCRL
+42 EGELGCRL
-50 FTRSKTGMQLTPEG
+50 FTRSKTGMKLTPEG

-166 YHDILISGNRFG
+166 YRDILIAGKRFE
-178 ELKDDGKEVSLKE
+178 ELKAGKEELSLKE

-197 ISLTAETITRRF
+197 ISLPAETITRRF

-215 KNSLTF
+215 KNGLTF
-221 TPDMELATTDMI
+221 MPDMELATTDMI
-233 LPAVK
+233 LPAVR
-238 HNLGLGFM
+238 HNLGMGFI
-246 PHEEGHAAALPLT
+246 PAEFADAELESGQVFEIKVKEKLP
-259 EIVSKLCTL
+259 ERNIVLIYDM
-268 VEHNPDAFERIVEQS
+268 EYPQS
-283 YTTALGS
+283 
-290 LDEEC
+290 
-295 AFRNEIALLSV
+295 IA
-306 SSAVLCWA
+306 
-314 LKLLKQ
+314 
-320 PDSAQTTHEVC
+320 
-331 QAYINN
+331 
-337 CLSEWDSSLDCNAKE
+337 AKE
-352 ILHKA
+352 FQKFLKEKDNESANHK
-357 LFSASEAGDIR
+357 
-368 FIRYEEVDSSYD
+368 
-380 PERDI
+380 
-385 VQKKDAFL
+385 K
-393 LKGSLLKSLLHEYA
+393 
-407 PGYSASDVISR
+407 
-418 LQSEHL
+418 
-424 LSEFSSAKKIRINS
+424 
-438 GTYVDARLLTLKSS
+438 
-452 CLTEYEDSD
+452 

>member
-1 MNSNFEYYKIFYYVA
+1 MIDCHIHDNILIGKLKPGGCSRRERQKMNSNFEYYKIFYYVA

-22 KAATVLKTSQPA
+22 KAATALKTSQPA

-42 ENELGCRL
+42 EGELGCRL
-50 FTRSKTGMQLTPEG
+50 FTRSKTGMKLTPEG

-166 YHDILISGNRFG
+166 YRDILIAGMRFE
-178 ELKDDGKEVSLKE
+178 ELKAGKEELSLKE

-215 KNSLTF
+215 KNGLTF
-221 TPDMELATTDMI
+221 APDMELATTDMI
-233 LPAVK
+233 LPAVR
-238 HNLGLGFM
+238 HNLGLGFI
-246 PHEEGHAAALPLT
+246 PAEFADAELKSGQVFEIKVKEKLP
-259 EIVSKLCTL
+259 
-268 VEHNPDAFERIVEQS
+268 ERNIILIYDMEYPQS
-283 YTTALGS
+283 
-290 LDEEC
+290 
-295 AFRNEIALLSV
+295 IA
-306 SSAVLCWA
+306 
-314 LKLLKQ
+314 
-320 PDSAQTTHEVC
+320 
-331 QAYINN
+331 
-337 CLSEWDSSLDCNAKE
+337 AKE
-352 ILHKA
+352 
-357 LFSASEAGDIR
+357 F
-368 FIRYEEVDSSYD
+368 
-380 PERDI
+380 
-385 VQKKDAFL
+385 QKFL
-393 LKGSLLKSLLHEYA
+393 KEKG
-407 PGYSASDVISR
+407 
-418 LQSEHL
+418 
-424 LSEFSSAKKIRINS
+424 N
-438 GTYVDARLLTLKSS
+438 
-452 CLTEYEDSD
+452 